1 MWADYFGKGSE
12 AEKLYF
18 GKSGPKETAVWGLR
32 TFTFHRKGLL
42 DLNKNMRLLLKKKKK
57 KEGGGS
63 YVGGD
68 DTNKTNS
75 NKRKGF
81 YGLGEIPA
89 EKESM
94 ECADKNLYDENS
106 AAFRVQ
112 RAWHGEL
119 GSSSRCWQNSTSNF
133 LSTLLPCCFI
143 IQLYSGQCLAG
154 LTFCVKRITRET
166 FIF

>member
-1 MWADYFGKGSE
+1 MWVDYFRKGSE
-12 AEKLYF
+12 TEKLYF
-18 GKSGPKETAVWGLR
+18 GKSRLKKTATWGLR

-42 DLNKNMRLLLKKKKK
+42 DLNKNMPLLLKKKKK
-57 KEGGGS
+57 KRVGYIGGN
-63 YVGGD
+63 
-68 DTNKTNS
+68 DTTKTNS
-75 NKRKGF
+75 KKRKGF

-94 ECADKNLYDENS
+94 ECADKNLYDVNL

-119 GSSSRCWQNSTSNF
+119 RSSSRCWQNSASNF

-154 LTFCVKRITRET
+154 RTFRVKRITRE